1 MNLSCESVTKKIR
14 NSTVIDNISF
24 QWNGSNVYGL
34 CGSNGSGKTML
45 LRIISGLIFP
55 TSGCVKVN
63 GKMLGKDLEFP
74 PSMGMLLENPSFLN
88 PYTGKKNLELI
99 ASLNGGKEDDV
110 RKAILAVGLSTAFV
124 IVGASNNN
132 VETVL
137 LFILLPPYV
146 MDAELSILLI
156 IAIFKLLSL

>member
-110 RKAILAVGLSTAFV
+110 RKAILAVGLSPDDSRKYNFRRANQC
-124 IVGASNNN
+124 IR
-132 VETVL
+132 
-137 LFILLPPYV
+137 
-146 MDAELSILLI
+146 
-156 IAIFKLLSL
+156 

>member
-55 TSGCVKVN
+55 TSGCIKIN
-63 GKMLGKDLEFP
+63 GKILGKDLEFP
-74 PSMGMLLENPSFLN
+74 PSMGMLLENPSFLMELYFAGDSRKTSGHAEYQQQAQTEN
-88 PYTGKKNLELI
+88 PFHPAAVPLYFSISVWKK
-99 ASLNGGKEDDV
+99 S
-110 RKAILAVGLSTAFV
+110 
-124 IVGASNNN
+124 
-132 VETVL
+132 
-137 LFILLPPYV
+137 
-146 MDAELSILLI
+146 
-156 IAIFKLLSL
+156 